1 MDAPH
6 PRDSRTSGP
15 AISLQRQ
22 GLPALRKLWQEAV
35 ADDSEGLDPDAVFEQ
50 LKSKYD
56 SLAKAAE
63 R

>member
-1 MDAPH
+1 
-6 PRDSRTSGP
+6 
-15 AISLQRQ
+15 
-22 GLPALRKLWQEAV
+22 V